1 MRFNDFFK
9 MGMDMEQVIEGIKEV
24 IERRTGEFSLLDR
37 VAIHNE
43 LMAYLEEENRVLL
56 LEEYGLA
63 DEDE

>member
-1 MRFNDFFK
+1 
-9 MGMDMEQVIEGIKEV
+9 MEQVIEGIKEV